1 MKTLLA
7 TRTNLPLEK
16 MSKTM
21 TRNSF
26 PSIGRKRVKSGIITG
41 TNRDIFPTNMD
52 NMSVQARNAVPNR
65 RQFFATMGVAG
76 IAAVTPPTVVA
87 EPNNGQSF
95 TFQRHLPVESNYD
108 VVVIGGGPGGCA
120 TAITAGRLGAK
131 VLLVESGCMLG
142 GMGTAGFV
150 SNWYDMSDGE
160 RLLCCGIVEEL
171 IDELAERGG
180 LKPGSAP
187 RGTPNR
193 NSAGFKPESLT
204 VVLDDFCAKAGVDV
218 RFATTFIAAN
228 MNGKDRLDGVVLS
241 NVDGLCY
248 VKAKT
253 FIDATGDAKVV
264 DACGLPYRQ
273 AGRDT
278 PNIMPPTLCAAVY
291 NIDFTKYSDRVKQEM
306 VHKAIAD
313 GFFSQPDRH
322 IPGIFR
328 NGETSAT
335 MNSGHLFHTDATNNK
350 SYSKALADGRKQ
362 VQEYVEF
369 YRKYVPGCE
378 DMQVM
383 VSGSLLG
390 IRESRRTVG
399 EYELNYED
407 YKARRWFP
415 DQIGVYKK
423 VVDIHV
429 YDTSDEQWKRYSEE
443 FKTLDRLAKG
453 ESYGIPYGILVPK
466 GMRNLWVAGRCNSS
480 DIKVHG
486 AIRDQPA
493 CLMMGQ
499 AVGTAV
505 VQSYRTGEPA
515 CDLNVKT
522 LVESLRKQ
530 NVYLPQKETTAK
542 LTRS

>member
-1 MKTLLA
+1 MSETTRRDFLKRSAA
-7 TRTNLPLEK
+7 T
-16 MSKTM
+16 
-21 TRNSF
+21 
-26 PSIGRKRVKSGIITG
+26 
-41 TNRDIFPTNMD
+41 
-52 NMSVQARNAVPNR
+52 
-65 RQFFATMGVAG
+65 
-76 IAAVTPPTVVA
+76 AAVFGGTVPHLLTTASAV
-87 EPNNGQSF
+87 EPDDNSF
-95 TFQRHLPVESNYD
+95 TFQRNIPVESGYD
-108 VVVIGGGPGGCA
+108 VVVLGGGPGGCGA
-120 TAITAGRLGAK
+120 AFAAARLGAR

-160 RLLCCGIVEEL
+160 RLLCRGIVEEL
-171 IDELAERGG
+171 IAEMDQHGG
-180 LKPGSAP
+180 LRPASEPGSW
-187 RGTPNR
+187 RKNG
-193 NSAGFKPESLT
+193 SAGFKPESLSIA
-204 VVLDDFCAKAGVDV
+204 LDDFCAKTGVEV
-218 RFATTFIAAN
+218 RFATTFIAVN

-241 NVDGLCY
+241 NVEGLRY

-278 PNIMPPTLCAAVY
+278 QGIMPPTLCAFVY
-291 NIDFTKYSDRVKQEM
+291 NIDFTKFKGSRQQEM

-313 GFFSQPDRH
+313 GFFTQTDRH
-322 IPGIFR
+322 VPGIFR
-328 NGETSAT
+328 NGETSAI
-335 MNSGHLFHTDATNNK
+335 MNAGHLFRTDAANNK
-350 SYSKALADGRKQ
+350 SYSKGLADGRKL
-362 VQEYVEF
+362 VQEYAAF

-378 DMQVM
+378 NMQVA

-390 IRESRRTVG
+390 IRESRRIVG
-399 EYELNYED
+399 EYELSYDD
-407 YKARRWFP
+407 YKARRHFP

-429 YDTSDEQWKRYSEE
+429 YDVSDDQWERYSQE

-453 ESYGIPYGILVPK
+453 ESYGIPYGILVPQ

-486 AIRDQPA
+486 AIRDQPG

-499 AVGTAV
+499 AAGTAA
-505 VQSYRTGEPA
+505 VQSCRTGEPA

-522 LVESLRKQ
+522 LVEALRQQ
-530 NVYLPQKETTAK
+530 NVYLPQKETSEK
-542 LTRS
+542 MTRS

>member
-1 MKTLLA
+1 
-7 TRTNLPLEK
+7 
-16 MSKTM
+16 M
-21 TRNSF
+21 TSQSSYS
-26 PSIGRKRVKSGIITG
+26 PI
-41 TNRDIFPTNMD
+41 
-52 NMSVQARNAVPNR
+52 PNR
-65 RQFFATMGVAG
+65 RQFFATVGAASV
-76 IAAVTPPTVVA
+76 AAVAIPATAAVSDEHSFA
-87 EPNNGQSF
+87 FQS
-95 TFQRHLPVESNYD
+95 QIPLESGYD
-108 VVVIGGGPGGCA
+108 VVVLGGGPGGCA
-120 TAITAGRLGAK
+120 AAIAAGRLGAK

-150 SNWYDMSDGE
+150 SNWYDMTDGE
-160 RLLCCGIVEEL
+160 RLICCGLVEEL
-171 IDELAERGG
+171 VDEMSKRGA
-180 LKPGSAP
+180 LNPMPDISAWRK
-187 RGTPNR
+187 RGA
-193 NSAGFKPESLT
+193 AGFKPESLK
-204 VVLDDFCAKAGVDV
+204 VLLDEFCAKAGVEV

-228 MNGKDRLDGVVLS
+228 LDGKDRLDGVVLS
-241 NVDGLCY
+241 NVEGLRY

-264 DACGLPYRQ
+264 DACGCPYRQ

-291 NIDFTKYSDRVKQEM
+291 NIDFTKFKGSQQQEM

-322 IPGIFR
+322 VPGIFR
-328 NGETSAT
+328 NGETSAI
-335 MNSGHLFHTDATNNK
+335 MNAGHLFRTDATNVK

-362 VQEYVEF
+362 VQEYAAF
-369 YRKYVPGCE
+369 YRKYMPGCE
-378 DMQVM
+378 NMLVM

-390 IRESRRTVG
+390 IRESRRIVG

-429 YDTSDEQWKRYSEE
+429 YDVSDDQWERYSQE
-443 FKTLDRLAKG
+443 FKTMDRLAKG

-466 GMRNLWVAGRCNSS
+466 GMRNLWCAGRSNSS

-486 AIRDQPA
+486 AIRDQPG
-493 CLMMGQ
+493 CLIMGQ
-499 AVGTAV
+499 AVGTAA
-505 VQSYRTGEPA
+505 VQSCRTGEPA

-522 LVESLRKQ
+522 LVETLRTQ
-530 NVYLPQKETTAK
+530 NVYLPQKETSEK
-542 LTRS
+542 MTRS